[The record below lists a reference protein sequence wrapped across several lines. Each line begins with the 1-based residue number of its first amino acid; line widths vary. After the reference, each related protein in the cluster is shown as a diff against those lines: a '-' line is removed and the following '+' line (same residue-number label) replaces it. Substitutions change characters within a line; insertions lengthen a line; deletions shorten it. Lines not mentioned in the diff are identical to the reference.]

1 MGSTSIEKLTHTQT
15 DNASVLSR
23 RFLEL
28 LQLLNEIGEGWS
40 LLWVLKHALLS
51 HEPHVPWDVC
61 EGTCRVD
68 DDTSFHFR
76 VSQSSFLLM
85 GHCCLFFFLLLLLL
99 LLVLLGEFCSLALTS
114 QSEASF
120 FAVVMLRCQRCVPF
134 CHSSREST
142 PCNQESLALRDISSV
157 ASSPTLAGGFAR
169 KWAAL
174 HLVG

>member
-1 MGSTSIEKLTHTQT
+1 M
-15 DNASVLSR
+15 
-23 RFLEL
+23 
-28 LQLLNEIGEGWS
+28 
-40 LLWVLKHALLS
+40 
-51 HEPHVPWDVC
+51 
-61 EGTCRVD
+61 
-68 DDTSFHFR
+68 
-76 VSQSSFLLM
+76 
-85 GHCCLFFFLLLLLL
+85 

-174 HLVG
+174 QLVGGGMGVLCWKSDWAVCTSSTAAFGTGITL

>member
-1 MGSTSIEKLTHTQT
+1 MWRFSFCHTSNRTKNNKKQAILHRHV
-15 DNASVLSR
+15 ASR
-23 RFLEL
+23 RNCY
-28 LQLLNEIGEGWS
+28 Q
-40 LLWVLKHALLS
+40 A
-51 HEPHVPWDVC
+51 
-61 EGTCRVD
+61 TCRVD

-76 VSQSSFLLM
+76 VSQSSFLFM
-85 GHCCLFFFLLLLLL
+85 GHICCLFF
-99 LLVLLGEFCSLALTS
+99 CCCCCCCWCCWASSALSRSISIET
-114 QSEASF
+114 QSKASF